1 MSLTLNQFL
10 LLVITI
16 VAVVVGTLLVIL
28 FIQLRKT
35 AKEGEETLRELKG
48 LILNLKD
55 TNQKINTRIDAAGEI
70 VEASK
75 KTAASLAEIAFF
87 ISTRII
93 RPSSKYWP
101 FIFPLI
107 RLGWRQ
113 LKRKKQK
120 EGKNGK

>member
-1 MSLTLNQFL
+1 
-10 LLVITI
+10 LVITI
-16 VAVVVGTLLVIL
+16 AAVVVSTLLVIL

-35 AKEGEETLRELKG
+35 AKEGEETLRELRG
-48 LILNLKD
+48 LILNLKN
-55 TNQKINTRIDAAGEI
+55 TNQKFNARIDDAGEI

-113 LKRKKQK
+113 IKRKKQK
-120 EGKNGK
+120 EEKNGK